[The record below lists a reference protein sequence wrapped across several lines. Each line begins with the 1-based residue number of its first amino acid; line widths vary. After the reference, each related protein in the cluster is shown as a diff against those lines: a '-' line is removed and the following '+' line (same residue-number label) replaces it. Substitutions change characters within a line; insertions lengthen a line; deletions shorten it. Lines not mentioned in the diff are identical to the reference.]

1 MTRQRVARSR
11 STSWDDYYRE
21 CRRHGSVPGLVLCM
35 GFPFAGQMTATMAF
49 SENLPRLRPNSVI
62 SPKKVL
68 GLQRRR
74 RRYAQGRDPKRRS
87 SSGLLDQR
95 NQDQLHCAPHNPLS
109 FHTHPKPN
117 HRLSSCNIPSS
128 PLSSSPSA
136 HSLHPLHQYQYQSPP
151 SWLGKLTHRLSEST
165 TLHAPSRLPSN
176 PKTSLP
182 SKARRKRLAPA
193 DCIHASEN
201 HPDRAYPDHSTT
213 TFARTDPLYP

>member
-11 STSWDDYYRE
+11 STSWDHYRE

-74 RRYAQGRDPKRRS
+74 RRYTQGRDPKRRP

-95 NQDQLHCAPHNPLS
+95 NQDQLHCAPHKPIVLP
-109 FHTHPKPN
+109 HPKPK
-117 HRLSSCNIPSS
+117 SS
-128 PLSSSPSA
+128 PFIMQYSFISA
-136 HSLHPLHQYQYQSPP
+136 LLISICALVASAAPVPVPEPAVLPVA
-151 SWLGKLTHRLSEST
+151 REIE
-165 TLHAPSRLPSN
+165 HAPFVGIHDV
-176 PKTSLP
+176 
-182 SKARRKRLAPA
+182 ARAIAPA
-193 DCIHASEN
+193 LQPKDESAVEGETEEARSCRLYSCIW
-201 HPDRAYPDHSTT
+201 
-213 TFARTDPLYP
+213 